1 MTTENRTMDGRASR
15 SETAENLAMIAY
27 GLLFAS
33 IFFAGAPAL
42 IAVVIAYSQ
51 RREAT
56 PRIRSHYDF
65 QIRVFWAAFVLT
77 LVAATC
83 GLTGAI
89 TGLGEMINAASIT
102 RIEHIDS
109 ISIDLS
115 HITIDGRVI
124 ALIVAAF
131 VLGFLSS
138 VWLLGASAVGFIRLA
153 SERAMGDSPAP

>member
-1 MTTENRTMDGRASR
+1 MTTNNRTASAADA
-15 SETAENLAMIAY
+15 AENLAMVAY

-65 QIRVFWAAFVLT
+65 QIRVFWGAFVLT
-77 LVAATC
+77 LAAASC
-83 GLTGAI
+83 ALAGAI
-89 TGLGEMINAASIT
+89 GGLGEMISAASIT
-102 RIEHIDS
+102 RLEHIDS

-115 HITIDGRVI
+115 HITIDGRVVG
-124 ALIVAAF
+124 LLVAA
-131 VLGFLSS
+131 VILGFLSS

-153 SERAMGDSPAP
+153 SERAMGDGGA

>member
-1 MTTENRTMDGRASR
+1 MTTDIRGPQREASR
-15 SETAENLAMIAY
+15 GETAENLAMVAY

-51 RREAT
+51 RREAS

-65 QIRVFWAAFVLT
+65 QIRIFWVAFVLT
-77 LVAATC
+77 LAAASS
-83 GLTGAI
+83 GLTGVIA
-89 TGLGEMINAASIT
+89 GLGELIDVASIS
-102 RIEHIDS
+102 RIERIES

-115 HITIDGRVI
+115 HITIDGRVVG
-124 ALIVAAF
+124 LLVAAC

-138 VWLLGASAVGFIRLA
+138 LWLLGASAVGFIRLA
-153 SERAMGDSPAP
+153 SERAMGESPGA

>member
-1 MTTENRTMDGRASR
+1 MTTDNRSR
-15 SETAENLAMIAY
+15 DRGETAENLAMIAY

-51 RREAT
+51 KRDAS
-56 PRIRSHYDF
+56 PRIRSHFDY
-65 QIRVFWAAFVLT
+65 QVRIFWVAFVLT
-77 LVAATC
+77 LAAASC
-83 GLTGAI
+83 GLAGVI
-89 TGLGEMINAASIT
+89 CGLGEMIDMASIS
-102 RIEHIDS
+102 RIEHIES
-109 ISIDLS
+109 INIDLS

-124 ALIVAAF
+124 ALLVGAC

-153 SERAMGDSPAP
+153 SERAMGDTPAP

>member
-1 MTTENRTMDGRASR
+1 MTTNIRDADRAN
-15 SETAENLAMIAY
+15 TAENLAMIAY

-56 PRIRSHYDF
+56 ARVRSHFDF
-65 QIRVFWAAFVLT
+65 QIRVFWVAFALT
-77 LVAATC
+77 LVAASC
-83 GLTGAI
+83 GLAGVIA
-89 TGLGEMINAASIT
+89 GLGEMINAASIT
-102 RIEHIDS
+102 RIERIES

-124 ALIVAAF
+124 ALIVVAF

>member
-1 MTTENRTMDGRASR
+1 MTTDNRTTNGGAGR

-56 PRIRSHYDF
+56 ARIRSHFDF

-77 LVAATC
+77 LVAASC
-83 GLTGAI
+83 GLAGVI
-89 TGLGEMINAASIT
+89 GGLGEMINAASIT
-102 RIEHIDS
+102 RIERIDS

-153 SERAMGDSPAP
+153 SERGMGDAPAP